1 MEAFFLFIYNFFR
14 NRKFLFFT
22 IILLSGIV
30 LAFLATR
37 IKLEEDISKSVSFE
51 NDKATLILNQSGFT
65 NKVVLNISNSD
76 TLKAPEPDK
85 LISFA
90 EELIESLERSEY
102 NQFIKQATYKISDD
116 FMEDVMSFF
125 YENLPI
131 FLEEK
136 DYQKIDS
143 LLLPEAIDISLEKNY
158 KTLISPASFALKK
171 YILQDPVG
179 ISSISLSKLRQFQLG
194 DDYQIIDG
202 YIFARNKRNLFLFLN
217 PVNPPSETRQNAIFF
232 QKLDKL
238 LKSLSE
244 KNGSPIRAEYYG
256 AAAVAV
262 GNAKQVKKDITLTV
276 TVALVIILFF
286 IGWAFRRVS
295 IAFISFLPGIFGGIL
310 ALALIC
316 IIKGKMSTIALGIG
330 SVLLGIIVDYALYIY
345 SVFKAK
351 RSIELVIRDMSV
363 PIMVCSLTTA
373 IAFFSLLFVKSEV
386 LRDLGLF
393 AGMSILGAALFSL
406 IILPHLLKIKD
417 ETYEKKSRTIID
429 KIAAYP
435 FESNRALILMILILT
450 VVFFFFY
457 KKAAFETDMYSMNYL
472 SPKMKEAE
480 KNLKILNDISLKS
493 VYIFSTGK
501 TLDKALSTNA
511 RVTVTL
517 EKMRA
522 GDIVNN
528 YTNVGSILVNDS
540 IQKHRIQRWRD
551 YWTPEKRL
559 SVENTLISSGEKY
572 GFRKDAFNKF
582 YIFIA
587 ADFQT
592 TDLSKFNNLRSLF
605 LNDMISESKELSM
618 VMSLVKVND
627 ENRHRVYTTFSNEN
641 NVIVIDRLE
650 MTSDLIKGIRMDFD
664 LLVKLCLIFVTL
676 TLIFSFGRLET
687 GLIASMP
694 MFVSWL
700 WTLGFMGLFGLKF
713 NIFNIIVSTFV
724 FGLGVDYSIL
734 MVRGVLLE
742 YKSGQKELASY
753 KTSIFLSAFTTL
765 VGVGA
770 LLLARHPSLNSIAL
784 ISIFGLLAVVVV
796 SYTLQPVLIRWL
808 VQKNGKKRVRPVTLD
823 NLIYTIIALSIGL
836 FLCVLLNIL
845 LFLVLLLPAYSKA
858 KKKIL
863 HTILTWCLRV
873 SSLALFN
880 IKKRTINI
888 SGEDFSTP
896 SVIVSNHQSH
906 LDIPLL
912 LMLSPKIIIL
922 TTKWVWNNPLYALLI
937 RYLDFYPVTNGY
949 EPLIDK
955 LKKKVEE
962 GYSIL
967 VFPEGTRS
975 PDSNIHRFHKGAFLL
990 AEKLNLD
997 IVPVIIHGA
1006 GDCMNKG
1013 ENFIKGGNITI
1024 KIFPRIKATDTS
1036 FGEDYHARKN
1046 SILKFFRNEYLN
1058 LKAELET
1065 PSYFRRKLIG
1075 NYIYKG
1081 PVLEWYTKI
1090 KLSLEKNY
1098 EYINNYVPRDASIVD
1113 IGCGNGLISYMLNFT
1128 SPKRNI
1134 LGIDYDS
1141 DKIELASNCI
1151 SRNERINF
1159 VAADAVTYDYPLAD
1173 VFLLSDVLHYIPEEK
1188 QEELLTNVIKH
1199 LNPGGIILIRD
1210 ADKDLQ
1216 KRHLGTR
1223 YTEFFSTRFGYNKSL
1238 DKKLFFFSG
1247 KQITEIAKR
1256 NNLSVEVIDNSLLTS
1271 NLLYILKR

>member
-22 IILLSGIV
+22 IISLSGIV
-30 LAFLATR
+30 LAFLASR

-65 NKVVLNISNSD
+65 NKVVLNIFNID
-76 TLKAPEPDK
+76 TLKAPEPEK

-90 EELIESLERSEY
+90 EELIESLESSEY

-116 FMEDVMSFF
+116 FMEDVMGFF

-143 LLLPEAIDISLEKNY
+143 LLLPEAIALSLEKNY

-179 ISSISLSKLRQFQLG
+179 ISSMALSKLRQFQPG

-202 YIFARNKRNLFLFLN
+202 YVFARNKRNLFLFIN

-232 QKLDKL
+232 QKLDRL
-238 LKSLSE
+238 LKSLSG
-244 KNGSPIRAEYYG
+244 KNVSGIRAEYYG

-262 GNAKQVKKDITLTV
+262 GNARQVKKDITLTV
-276 TVALVIILFF
+276 SVALFIILFF
-286 IGWAFRRVS
+286 IGWVFRRAS
-295 IAFISFLPGIFGGIL
+295 IAFISFLPGIFGGIF

-345 SVFKAK
+345 SIFKAK

-417 ETYEKKSRTIID
+417 ETCEKKSRTIIH

-435 FESNRALILMILILT
+435 YESNHALMIMILILT
-450 VVFFFFY
+450 VVFLFFY

-472 SPKMKEAE
+472 SSKMKEAE
-480 KNLKILNDISLKS
+480 KNLKIINDISLKS

-511 RVTVTL
+511 RVIATL
-517 EKMRA
+517 ENMRT
-522 GDIVNN
+522 GDIVNS

-540 IQKHRIQRWRD
+540 IQKHRIRRWKD
-551 YWTPEKRL
+551 YWTPDKRL

-587 ADFQT
+587 SDFQA
-592 TDLSKFNNLRSLF
+592 TDLSKFNNLRSLL
-605 LNDMISESKELSM
+605 LNDMISESNELSM

-627 ENRHRVYTTFSNEN
+627 ENRHRVYTTFSNEKN
-641 NVIVIDRLE
+641 IIVIDRLE
-650 MTSDLIKGIRMDFD
+650 MTSDLVKGIRMDFD
-664 LLVKLCLIFVTL
+664 LLVKLCLVFVTL
-676 TLIFSFGRLET
+676 TLILSFGRLET
-687 GLIASMP
+687 GLIASLP

-700 WTLGFMGLFGLKF
+700 WTLGFMGLSGLKF

-753 KTSIFLSAFTTL
+753 KTSIFLSFFTTL
-765 VGVGA
+765 VGVAA
-770 LLLARHPSLNSIAL
+770 LLLARHPSLNSIGL
-784 ISIFGLLAVVVV
+784 ISIVGLFSVVLI

-823 NLIYTIIALSIGL
+823 NLLFTIIALSIGL

-845 LFLVLLLPAYSKA
+845 LFLVLLLPAYTIA

-873 SSLALFN
+873 SSLTLVN

-888 SGEDFSTP
+888 SGENFSTP

-937 RYLDFYPVTNGY
+937 RYLDFYPVTHGY

-975 PDSNIHRFHKGAFLL
+975 PDSSIHRFHKGAFLL

-1013 ENFIKGGNITI
+1013 ENLIKGGNITI
-1024 KIFPRIKATDTS
+1024 KIFPRISAMDKIYGD
-1036 FGEDYHARKN
+1036 DYHGRTK
-1046 SILKFFRNEYLN
+1046 SFLRFFRNEYLN
-1058 LKAELET
+1058 MRTGLET
-1065 PSYFRRKLIG
+1065 PTYFRRKLIG

-1128 SPKRNI
+1128 SPKRTI

-1151 SRNERINF
+1151 SGNERISF
-1159 VAADAVTYDYPLAD
+1159 VAADAVTYDYPSAD

-1256 NNLSVEVIDNSLLTS
+1256 NNLSVEVIDNSRLTS
-1271 NLLYILKR
+1271 NLLYILRQ